1 MPPAL
6 STYAVCLCMK
16 MKGSADQNR
25 PLNSQNVA
33 DALQKYNLKKT
44 AVQKALDALSDSGKI
59 SFKEYGKQRIYI
71 ARQDQ
76 FDIPN
81 TEELDR
87 MKKENLKLQEDLR
100 RTRERLMNWFRE
112 FKKKNVQHDCHH
124 TFVTEIRAL
133 QTNLTMEQIRAK
145 EAKLRTEVEEMEEKL
160 KALRDGVTLVRP
172 EDRKA
177 VEHFYQESITQW
189 RRRKR
194 MFKDVWDAITENSPK
209 NLKEFKEELGIE
221 YDEDVGASLQSFSE
235 LAPHGKRQKR

>member
-1 MPPAL
+1 MAPK
-6 STYAVCLCMK
+6 SD
-16 MKGSADQNR
+16 SAEGIVLNFVNEQNR

-33 DALQKYNLKKT
+33 DSLQKYNLKKT

-59 SFKEYGKQRIYI
+59 SFKEYGKQRIYL

-87 MKKENLKLQEDLR
+87 MKKENLKLQEELEESKR
-100 RTRERLMNWFRE
+100 AINEVE
-112 FKKKNVQHDCHH
+112 G
-124 TFVTEIRAL
+124 EIRAL
-133 QTNLTMEQIRAK
+133 QTNLTMEQICAK
-145 EAKLRTEVEEMEEKL
+145 EAKLSAEVEEMEEKL

-172 EDRKA
+172 EERKA
-177 VEHFYQESITQW
+177 VQDFYQESITQW

-194 MFKDVWDAITENSPK
+194 MYKDVWDAITENSPK

-221 YDEDVGASLQSFSE
+221 YDEDVGVSLQSFSE
-235 LAPHGKRQKR
+235 MAPQGKRQKR